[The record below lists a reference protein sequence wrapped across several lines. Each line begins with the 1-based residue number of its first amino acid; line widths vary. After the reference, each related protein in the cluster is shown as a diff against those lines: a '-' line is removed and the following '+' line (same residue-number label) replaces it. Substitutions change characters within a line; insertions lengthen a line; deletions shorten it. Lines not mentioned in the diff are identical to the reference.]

1 MSEDS
6 GGTGGELA
14 MVGVVAGV
22 GAGVLAVGWLS
33 SRAACVVGGC
43 TVRSPAPA
51 AALRL
56 LLAQEPARAWRAE
69 GMSAGVFWFFF
80 VALAGAALAG
90 GLAVLA
96 RLPGRGGGLRPAGGR
111 GLAGRAAVRRFY
123 SARAVE
129 ARTWLRPDLAGPR
142 ARDLGVRIG
151 RTPYGEVWIT
161 IEDSMFLSGP
171 TRQGKTRLL
180 LIPILLEWMGA
191 ALVTSV
197 RTELV
202 VRTLARRSQ
211 RGRPVAVFAPS
222 TDVGALVGSH
232 RLRRWSLTSRCE
244 EQAVALRR
252 ARALV
257 ANAGT
262 GGTENTSFWEASAQS
277 ALAPMLHA
285 AAIGGV
291 GVEEL
296 ALWCSDEG
304 RARGAVTVLRSRGG
318 RSAAWADELEAQLS
332 GDSRTVSNIWAT
344 LRSAVGLP
352 LMDPAVRAALSPQ
365 QGDALDIEHFLEE
378 RGTLYVVGSSEDAS
392 APIVGALV
400 EEVYA
405 VACERAN
412 RSEGNRCC
420 PPLGLILDE
429 INHVAKLPSL
439 PAIMA
444 AGGGSGVWAVVVE
457 QSRAQSE
464 ARWGAQTASAVWDSA
479 AVKVLLGGITREA
492 TLTEVSTAL
501 GDRLVNRRTTQV
513 GRGPASTSLTEYKD
527 ATASKGQ
534 IHSLPY
540 GQALVLKAGAPA
552 LVMSCLPD
560 ARAGGARGL
569 ARAWL
574 ARRLAHARG
583 GGARGRGREGRPATR
598 GPQEGAGRW
607 R

>member
-1 MSEDS
+1 M
-6 GGTGGELA
+6 
-14 MVGVVAGV
+14 
-22 GAGVLAVGWLS
+22 
-33 SRAACVVGGC
+33 
-43 TVRSPAPA
+43 
-51 AALRL
+51 
-56 LLAQEPARAWRAE
+56 
-69 GMSAGVFWFFF
+69 FWFFF
-80 VALAGAALAG
+80 ITLAGAGLAG
-90 GLAVLA
+90 ALAVLA
-96 RLPGRGGGLRPAGGR
+96 RLPGRGGRLRPAGGR
-111 GLAGRAAVRRFY
+111 GLAGRTAVRRFY
-123 SARAVE
+123 STQALE
-129 ARTWLRPDLAGPR
+129 ARTWLRPDLTNPH

-202 VRTLARRSQ
+202 VETLACRSQ

-222 TDVGALVGSH
+222 TDVGALVGGH

-262 GGTENTSFWEASAQS
+262 GGTENTSFWESSAQS

-285 AAIGGV
+285 AAIGRV
-291 GVEEL
+291 GVDEL

-304 RARGAVTVLRSRGG
+304 KARGAVTVLRSRGG
-318 RSAAWADELEAQLS
+318 QAAAWADKLEAQLS

-365 QGDALDIEHFLEE
+365 PGDALDIEHFLEE

-392 APIVGALV
+392 APIVAALV

-420 PPLGLILDE
+420 PPVGFILDE

-444 AGGGSGVWAVVVE
+444 AGGGSGIWALVVE

-479 AVKVLLGGITREA
+479 AVKVVLGGITREA

-527 ATASKGQ
+527 PTASKGQ

-560 ARAGGARGL
+560 ARTGGLRGR

-574 ARRLAHARG
+574 ARQLAHAHARG
-583 GGARGRGREGRPATR
+583 AGGARGTLGPAGRRKEREGGGDGLRAVGVPAVR
-598 GPQEGAGRW
+598 GDGGQDAPAGH
-607 R
+607 